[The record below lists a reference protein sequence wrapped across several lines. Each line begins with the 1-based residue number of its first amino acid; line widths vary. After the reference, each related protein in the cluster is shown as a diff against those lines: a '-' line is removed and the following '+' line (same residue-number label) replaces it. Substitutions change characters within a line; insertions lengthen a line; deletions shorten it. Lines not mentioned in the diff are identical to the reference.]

1 MKNILFIS
9 FVLFT
14 FVSNTQTIKI
24 TVSEAQVFARFGTH
38 TNEEVLKAP
47 DEDRGLKHIDCDY
60 TFDLQEK
67 TSTFFSRS
75 LGGKGNTLP
84 IHNVIKKGNLYILE
98 IADHGRH
105 DASSSYPVKIYV
117 DIENETMLY
126 TWYDPYL
133 ERSFVSACWKLKMT
147 VEGMQ

>member
-75 LGGKGNTLP
+75 LGAKGNTLP

>member
-9 FVLFT
+9 FVLFS
-14 FVSNTQTIKI
+14 FLSNAQTIKI
-24 TVSEAQVFARFGTH
+24 TVAEAQVFARFGIH